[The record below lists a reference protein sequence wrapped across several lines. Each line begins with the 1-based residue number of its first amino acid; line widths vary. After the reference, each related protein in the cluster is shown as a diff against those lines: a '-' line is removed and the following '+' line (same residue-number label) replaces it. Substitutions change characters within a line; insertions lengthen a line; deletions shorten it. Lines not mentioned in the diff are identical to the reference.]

1 MQGLG
6 VLDLNFNS
14 IMDFFTQPLVIGTVM
29 LITGILAAA
38 WLFERIV
45 DPIPIIGDLLE
56 WLIHIGTYFGFFV
69 GILDM
74 LVGYVVYVK
83 YVAVATTATGA
94 IIVTALFIIA
104 GFALVMRI
112 LSKFPIA
119 LVFSLAVAAFGVF
132 TMYGFLQ
139 PIIDNWT
146 SPPIPGADFA
156 YDALVFLTS
165 LKGMLIVGAIIF
177 VFIYV
182 ISGLI
187 LKFIELIGKFFAW
200 TPISVIIGLVCVAA
214 GIIILVMPTALN
226 LPFPDNWESYI
237 PTVNF
242 TLP

>member
-1 MQGLG
+1 MQTFI
-6 VLDLNFNS
+6 LDFNFNQ
-14 IMDFFTQPLVIGTVM
+14 IMDGFTNPLVIGGVM
-29 LITGILAAA
+29 LLTGILAAA

-45 DPIPIIGDLLE
+45 DPIPLVGDIMK
-56 WLIHIGTYFGFFV
+56 WLIHFGTYFGFIV

-94 IIVTALFIIA
+94 IIITGLFILA

-112 LSKFPIA
+112 LAKFPIA
-119 LVFSLAVAAFGVF
+119 LVFALAIAAFGVF

-139 PIIDNWT
+139 PIVDNWS
-146 SPPIPGADFA
+146 SPPIPGADYA

-177 VFIYV
+177 VFIYI

-187 LKFIELIGKFFAW
+187 LKFIELIGKFFSW
-200 TPISVIIGLVCVAA
+200 TPVSIIIGLVCVAA
-214 GIIILVMPTALN
+214 GIIVLIMPEALN
-226 LPFPDNWESYI
+226 LPFPDNWEEYI
-237 PTVNF
+237 PSVNF